1 MNKIMKRVDMLP
13 KDEPIKITDAFV
25 ILMEDGH
32 ELSRNDDNDKLWDYW
47 ENPDDA
53 DYKAPDKLLTDNQ
66 VIEMA
71 EKVRRKSMFTLV

>member
-1 MNKIMKRVDMLP
+1 MEKMMKLIYRLP

-71 EKVRRKSMFTLV
+71 EKVRRKSIFTLV